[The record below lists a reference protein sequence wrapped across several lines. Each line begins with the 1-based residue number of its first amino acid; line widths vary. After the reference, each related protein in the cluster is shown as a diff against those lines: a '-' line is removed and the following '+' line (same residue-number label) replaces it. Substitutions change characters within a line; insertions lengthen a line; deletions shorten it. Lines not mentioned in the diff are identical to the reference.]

1 MNNCS
6 YIWQR
11 AGSIKGR
18 GGVGARSSFI
28 SLQLIPPLK
37 NPEVRLRTDYPGV
50 KLRSKPAAKIF
61 KPEVCEIK
69 NTGFRQEIFFHR
81 CRDLA

>member
-28 SLQLIPPLK
+28 SLKLIHPP
-37 NPEVRLRTDYPGV
+37 E
-50 KLRSKPAAKIF
+50 IF
-61 KPEVCEIK
+61 EIK
-69 NTGFRQEIFFHR
+69 NTGFRQETFLSSLSRSGLNFMP
-81 CRDLA
+81 CRLKRIN